1 MVATYTAHNL
11 LAREEQRTVIWQ
23 PADAATAQLVDL
35 GQPQTGADL
44 GLPIA
49 HFRRF
54 KAQITTSLLV
64 GTGPT
69 AFSIYAMTSAAGAG
83 AVAVVTHAVGSLP
96 NAEGDSLVLECDVE
110 QIREVLATATH
121 VGVWL
126 DCNHNDDET
135 AVTFTRADPFFG
147 PRAGLTADFVS

>member
-1 MVATYTAHNL
+1 MVATYTAHHL
-11 LAREEQRTVIWQ
+11 LAQEEQRTVIWQ

-35 GQPQTGADL
+35 GQPQGAGNL
-44 GLPIA
+44 CLPIA
-49 HFRRF
+49 LFRRF

-69 AFSIYAMTSAAGAG
+69 AFSIYAATSAAGAG
-83 AVAVVTHAVGSLP
+83 GVAVVTHAMGSLP
-96 NAEGDSLVLECDVE
+96 DAEGDSLVLECDVE

-126 DCNHNDDET
+126 DCNNNDDET
-135 AVTFTRADPFFG
+135 AVTFTRADPLYG
-147 PRAGLTADFVS
+147 PRAGLTADYVS